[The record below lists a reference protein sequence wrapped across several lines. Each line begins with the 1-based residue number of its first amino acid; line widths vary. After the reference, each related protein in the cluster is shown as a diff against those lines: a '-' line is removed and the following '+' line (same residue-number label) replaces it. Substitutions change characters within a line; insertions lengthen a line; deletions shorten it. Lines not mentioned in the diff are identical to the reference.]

1 MKFIYTFFL
10 FVLFASNSNAQSK
23 HKDDINAIKSMCG
36 CFEIDF
42 KFAETFNYS
51 NDSNYI
57 PSKTYNVGAL
67 EYAQLVEETENK
79 LVIQHLLVFG
89 GGVMKHWRQDWLY
102 ENNDFMMYNHDN
114 KWTYKNLSDS
124 NVAGQWT
131 QKVYQVDDSPRYE
144 GSASW
149 VHVDG
154 KHYWE
159 NTTDAPLPRR
169 EHTKRSDYNVSL
181 RTNRHEILENGWVH
195 DQDNK
200 KVVREEDIKDLILA
214 EEKGINTYN
223 RVDDSKCPAAVEWWN
238 ENKDFWSNVRN
249 VWDDIY
255 TLNSDL
261 ELHEK
266 VEGKR
271 LYSVLFNMDTKT
283 SPKKIKKSIL
293 KYVKE

>member
-1 MKFIYTFFL
+1 
-10 FVLFASNSNAQSK
+10 
-23 HKDDINAIKSMCG
+23 
-36 CFEIDF
+36 
-42 KFAETFNYS
+42 
-51 NDSNYI
+51 
-57 PSKTYNVGAL
+57 
-67 EYAQLVEETENK
+67 
-79 LVIQHLLVFG
+79 
-89 GGVMKHWRQDWLY
+89 MKHWRQDWLY

-223 RVDDSKCPAAVEWWN
+223 RVDDSKCQAAVEWWN

>member
-1 MKFIYTFFL
+1 MSYFSQT
-10 FVLFASNSNAQSK
+10 K
-23 HKDDINAIKSMCG
+23 HQLDTEYIKNMCG

-42 KFAETFNYS
+42 KFSETFNYS
-51 NDSNYI
+51 NDSNYV

-79 LVIQHLLVFG
+79 IVIQHLLVFG

-102 ENNDFMMYNHDN
+102 ENNDFMMYNCDN
-114 KWTYKNLSDS
+114 KWTYKNLIDS

-144 GSASW
+144 GTASW

-154 KHYWE
+154 KHFWE

-169 EHTKRSDYNVSL
+169 EHTKRSDYNVSV

-200 KVVREEDIKDLILA
+200 KVVRQGDIKDLILA
-214 EEKGINTYN
+214 EEKGINSYS
-223 RVDDSKCPAAVEWWN
+223 RVDDSKCQAAVEWWN
-238 ENKDFWSNVRN
+238 ENKEFWGNVRK

-255 TLNSDL
+255 TLNTDL
-261 ELHEK
+261 HLHEK

-283 SPKKIKKSIL
+283 SPRKIKKTIL